1 MAGKSKKY
9 YDSNPAARAVKAAQQ
24 KRFNARPAEVKKRSM
39 RNAARAAL
47 AKLGLVKKGD
57 GKDVDHK
64 DRNANNNSRGNLRVV
79 EKSENRAR
87 NQR

>member
-1 MAGKSKKY
+1 MAGKTKKY
-9 YDSNPAARAVKAAQQ
+9 YDSNPAAKAVKAAQQ

-57 GKDVDHK
+57 GKDVDHR
-64 DRNANNNSRGNLRVV
+64 DRNPNNNSRSNLRVQNA
-79 EKSENRAR
+79 STNRGR
-87 NQR
+87 NQ